1 MIQRT
6 RNYERTMLLLR
17 DNPCVALLGP
27 RQVGKTTLSR
37 AIAANWAG
45 PVTELDLER
54 PSHLARLMD
63 PELALERLDGL
74 VVLDEIQRRPELF
87 PILRGLIDRH
97 PDRRY
102 LVLGSAAPELL
113 QQSSETLAGRI
124 AFHHLGPFT
133 IDELNKTDLD
143 QLWLRGGFPRSYL
156 ASSDTASFEW
166 RINFIRTF
174 VEQDLPSLGSKVPA
188 PTIERFWRMLAHSH
202 GQIWNSSRFASS
214 FGVADSTIRRYVD
227 TLTASLVVDQLT
239 PWHENVGKRQVRAP
253 KVYVSDSG
261 LLHALLDLP
270 DLDALESHPILGASW
285 EGFMITQLIEIL
297 EVRRS
302 QRFFWATHS
311 GAELDLLVVRG
322 RERIGVEIK
331 RTSTPRITRSL
342 RSAMDTLGLDR
353 TYVVHAGEQSF
364 PLAEDVQAVAAADI
378 VDWRW

>member
-1 MIQRT
+1 
-6 RNYERTMLLLR
+6 
-17 DNPCVALLGP
+17 
-27 RQVGKTTLSR
+27 
-37 AIAANWAG
+37 
-45 PVTELDLER
+45 
-54 PSHLARLMD
+54 
-63 PELALERLDGL
+63 
-74 VVLDEIQRRPELF
+74 
-87 PILRGLIDRH
+87 
-97 PDRRY
+97 
-102 LVLGSAAPELL
+102 
-113 QQSSETLAGRI
+113 
-124 AFHHLGPFT
+124 
-133 IDELNKTDLD
+133 
-143 QLWLRGGFPRSYL
+143 
-156 ASSDTASFEW
+156 
-166 RINFIRTF
+166 

-311 GAELDLLVVRG
+311 GA
-322 RERIGVEIK
+322 K
-331 RTSTPRITRSL
+331 TS
-342 RSAMDTLGLDR
+342 
-353 TYVVHAGEQSF
+353 
-364 PLAEDVQAVAAADI
+364 
-378 VDWRW
+378 

>member
-6 RNYERTMLLLR
+6 RNYERTMLLLS
-17 DNPCVALLGP
+17 DNHCVALLGP

-54 PSHLARLMD
+54 PSHLARLTD

-364 PLAEDVQAVAAADI
+364 PLAENVQAVAAADI